1 MDPGSINA
9 YIKRKKNPA
18 GYDKTKTFTVDI
30 FLLTKPPKKSAV
42 PHMRLEIKAKKADMF
57 FNLSFL
63 SGKINFVALNLHD
76 ELLTKLNIE
85 TIKKA
90 LQNIDLQKKRIS
102 HLKVENFSVEDN
114 SENKVVVRKVLDLDI
129 PPSAKSMVNNPFTL
143 LEVWNLEYKDSI
155 FLNLEI
161 SKIQTNIDCEIKQ
174 GLANQLKITTT
185 IKSNV
190 FLMSSFVEEHVSKIW
205 KKLIIKDLATIE
217 EWVNLNQN

>member
-1 MDPGSINA
+1 
-9 YIKRKKNPA
+9 
-18 GYDKTKTFTVDI
+18 
-30 FLLTKPPKKSAV
+30 
-42 PHMRLEIKAKKADMF
+42 MRLEIKAKKADMF

-63 SGKINFVALNLHD
+63 SGKINFVALNLQD

-102 HLKVENFSVEDN
+102 HLKVENFSLEDN

-161 SKIQTNIDCEIKQ
+161 SKIQTNIDCAIKQ

-205 KKLIIKDLATIE
+205 KKLGK
-217 EWVNLNQN
+217 

>member
-1 MDPGSINA
+1 
-9 YIKRKKNPA
+9 
-18 GYDKTKTFTVDI
+18 
-30 FLLTKPPKKSAV
+30 
-42 PHMRLEIKAKKADMF
+42 
-57 FNLSFL
+57 
-63 SGKINFVALNLHD
+63 
-76 ELLTKLNIE
+76 
-85 TIKKA
+85 
-90 LQNIDLQKKRIS
+90 
-102 HLKVENFSVEDN
+102 
-114 SENKVVVRKVLDLDI
+114 
-129 PPSAKSMVNNPFTL
+129 MVYHAIL
-143 LEVWNLEYKDSI
+143 